1 MKKFAAFD
9 IDGTLI
15 RWQLYHA
22 IADALARQG
31 QIKPESYQAIKDA
44 RLAWKRRSG
53 SGFKDYEKQVI
64 ETYEAVLATLSFKQ
78 LDSAIDAVFEEYKDQ
93 VYTYTRD
100 LIAKLKKEGYLI
112 FAISGS
118 QSEIVEKIAGYYGF
132 DDFVG
137 TVYQRG
143 ESSFTGDKTI
153 GSFHKDKTLTDLVE
167 KHGVS
172 FKKSLAVGDSQG
184 DIPMLGLVEQPIAF
198 NPERSLFDH
207 ASIKGWKIVIERKN
221 LIIQLEKIDG
231 KYQLV
236 KTNH

>member
-153 GSFHKDKTLTDLVE
+153 GSFHKDKTLADLVK

>member
-153 GSFHKDKTLTDLVE
+153 GSFHKDKTLTDLAE